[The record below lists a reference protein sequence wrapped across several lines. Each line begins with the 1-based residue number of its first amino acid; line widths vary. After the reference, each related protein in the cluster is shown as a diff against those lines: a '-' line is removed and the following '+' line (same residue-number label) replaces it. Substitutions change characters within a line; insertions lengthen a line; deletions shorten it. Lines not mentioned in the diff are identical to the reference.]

1 MGSYEEVR
9 KLTMSSASPFRSPT
23 EAAPSSVDLQSL
35 TRPLQFIAFWLA
47 IVTPLAYPPLL
58 LGGLDSQSF
67 LVFVGVV
74 ALNVFG
80 LLAGRG
86 YGDPA

>member
-1 MGSYEEVR
+1 
-9 KLTMSSASPFRSPT
+9 MSSASPFRSPT

-58 LGGLDSQSF
+58 LGGLDSGSF

-86 YGDPA
+86 YGDSA

>member
-1 MGSYEEVR
+1 MGTYGEVR
-9 KLTMSSASPFRSPT
+9 KLTMSSASPFRSPM
-23 EAAPSSVDLQSL
+23 EVAPSSAALRSL
-35 TRPLQFIAFWLA
+35 TRPLQFVAFWLA

-58 LGGLDSQSF
+58 LGGLDSQTF

>member
-1 MGSYEEVR
+1 
-9 KLTMSSASPFRSPT
+9 MSSASPFRSPT
-23 EAAPSSVDLQSL
+23 EAAPRNVDLQSL
-35 TRPLQFIAFWLA
+35 AVRPLRFVAFWLA
-47 IVTPLAYPPLL
+47 ILAPLAYPPLL
-58 LGGLDSQSF
+58 LGGLDSQTF

-86 YGDPA
+86 YGDRA